1 MISVEYVVAV
11 AVGLND
17 DDVGMVDMVGVVV
30 LEVVNVVD
38 ITLRG

>member
-17 DDVGMVDMVGVVV
+17 DVGMVGMVGVVV